1 MTKTVYYTT
10 TKDIKAALAVL
21 SQVDLEND
29 HSFDSVVYTLPK
41 KYCDIIMIHSYLYS
55 PEGWSSEMFFESF
68 KNDNLVELPNGKE
81 YVGSI

>member
-10 TKDIKAALAVL
+10 TKDVKAALAVL
-21 SQVDLEND
+21 SQIPLENE
-29 HSFDSVVYTLPK
+29 HSFDGVVYVFPEK
-41 KYCDIIMIHSYLYS
+41 DCDIIMIHSTIYR
-55 PEGWSSEMFFESF
+55 PEGLRSDMFFEAF

>member
-10 TKDIKAALAVL
+10 IKDIKAALEVL
-21 SQVDLEND
+21 SQVPLEND
-29 HSFDSVVYTLPK
+29 HSFDSVVYAFPK
-41 KYCDIIMIHSYLYS
+41 KYCDIIMIHSTVYR
-55 PEGWSSEMFFESF
+55 PEGLPSKEFSEAF

>member
-10 TKDIKAALAVL
+10 IKDVKAALEVL
-21 SQVDLEND
+21 SQVPLEND
-29 HSFDSVVYTLPK
+29 HSFDGVVYALPK
-41 KYCDIIMIHSYLYS
+41 KYCDIIMIHSQIYR
-55 PEGWSSEMFFESF
+55 PEGWTSEVFFEAH

>member
-10 TKDIKAALAVL
+10 TKDVKAALAVL

-29 HSFDSVVYTLPK
+29 HSFDSVVYAYPK
-41 KYCDIIMIHSYLYS
+41 KYCDIIMMHSQVYR
-55 PEGWSSEMFFESF
+55 PEGWTSDMFFEAF